1 MEEDD
6 DEGEEDEEKICDEDE
21 EEKTYTKMFDTT
33 TKSNVLNLT
42 EFWLE
47 KFKDNLCKEKINSVG
62 EYLRN
67 VDQIVPISIAWA
79 QEPFT
84 FKDPSSPNKDLELLF
99 VAFKSNEVAC
109 FIVHSGIQVLE
120 INNYFVYLY
129 P

>member
-1 MEEDD
+1 VEEDD
-6 DEGEEDEEKICDEDE
+6 EGDEDEKICDDDE
-21 EEKTYTKMFDTT
+21 EEKTYTKIFDTA

-47 KFKDNLCKEKINSVG
+47 KFKANLCEEKINSVG
-62 EYLRN
+62 EYLRC

-79 QEPFT
+79 QEPFA
-84 FKDPSSPNKDLELLF
+84 FKAPSSTHKDLELLF

-120 INNYFVYLY
+120 IK
-129 P
+129 